1 MRVVAPG
8 FHGLALNAKL
18 TLESNTLK
26 YNDNEIQNRIGVCT
40 FATGMANS
48 DCGKFDFNFKTEKYT
63 SFEGAGLDSSWK
75 LTIGKA
81 VGQSSIDDVV
91 LYISFTAKNS

>member
-1 MRVVAPG
+1 M
-8 FHGLALNAKL
+8 NAKL

-26 YNDNEIQNRIGVCT
+26 YNGNEIQNRIGVCT

-63 SFEGAGLDSSWK
+63 SFEGAGLDSSWN
-75 LTIGKA
+75 LTIGETDNLN
-81 VGQSSIDDVV
+81 SIDDVI